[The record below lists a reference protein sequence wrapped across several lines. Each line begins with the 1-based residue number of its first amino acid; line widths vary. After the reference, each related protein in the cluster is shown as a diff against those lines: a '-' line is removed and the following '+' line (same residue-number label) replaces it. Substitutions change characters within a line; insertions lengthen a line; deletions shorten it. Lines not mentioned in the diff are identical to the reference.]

1 MKVPLNG
8 DDGKLLKPPRSG
20 PGGHVA
26 RPIVPGRL
34 VRANPQVA
42 SGGRHTRRR
51 LVTPWD
57 AAAGAASFGI
67 MTTGRIIYR
76 YLTALFVVDVLL
88 QFFLAGEG
96 VFSAGPGTA
105 ARDSTALDPHRFNG
119 MIVMLVALLLLIA
132 ALVARNGRW
141 KWALALFVLTL
152 LQPVLAIAGAAGG
165 LHVLNAAAILI
176 VGGTLAYRAWRVDRI
191 RPAAPGAGP
200 AAGPA
205 AQPAASSAA
214 SSPGAG
220 EQQ

>member
-1 MKVPLNG
+1 
-8 DDGKLLKPPRSG
+8 
-20 PGGHVA
+20 
-26 RPIVPGRL
+26 
-34 VRANPQVA
+34 VA
-42 SGGRHTRRR
+42 SGGRHTGRC

-191 RPAAPGAGP
+191 RPAVP
-200 AAGPA
+200 ATGPA